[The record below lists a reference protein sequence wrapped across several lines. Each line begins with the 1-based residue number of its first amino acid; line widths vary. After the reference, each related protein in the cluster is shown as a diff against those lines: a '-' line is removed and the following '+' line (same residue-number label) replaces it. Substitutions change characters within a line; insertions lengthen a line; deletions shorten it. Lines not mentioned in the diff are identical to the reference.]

1 MAKAPSD
8 LTDSAWLGPYMRDKR
23 SSPSNAP
30 VSRQLRTPAEQKA
43 DETSRAAREITEA
56 AAEQRRLDTAR
67 LKAARLERDA
77 TASGPANPA
86 ASPAN
91 PAASADGR
99 SSKKSDHGH
108 APSGH
113 CLRKFTGRDIGR

>member
-77 TASGPANPA
+77 AASG
-86 ASPAN
+86 SAN